1 MDMQQVKKKKNN
13 KKKWIYRKKKN
24 KTMKTDGCSG
34 IYKIIYHNGSYLL
47 LIGKTQWQSL
57 EIPHE

>member
-1 MDMQQVKKKKNN
+1 MDMQQV
-13 KKKWIYRKKKN
+13 KKN